1 MTLLEEKNRIYSEI
15 KAELDGIQEEREKT
29 GQEIE
34 KTLEKVKAADDG
46 DARENAGLD
55 VAKDTLAK
63 LYQLVLMQQMSI
75 SKFKDIEEYALY
87 QLLFPDDAPPE
98 HCFEYNSIGRA
109 VLYSTLR
116 LKIHRGDGRIQ
127 DLVTILMPSG
137 FSFKTT
143 GCCSVDN
150 PAVKLLVGSKQ
161 GDNINYTCIT
171 GEKVIYEVV
180 EIL

>member
-1 MTLLEEKNRIYSEI
+1 MTLIEERNRIYSEI

-34 KTLEKVKAADDG
+34 KTLEKVKEADDG

-55 VAKDTLAK
+55 IAKDALAK
-63 LYQLVLMQQMSI
+63 LYQSVLKQQVAI
-75 SKFKDIEEYALY
+75 GKFKDVEEYSLY
-87 QLLFPDDAPPE
+87 KLLFPDDTPPE
-98 HCFEYNSIGRA
+98 HCFEYNNIGKA

-116 LKIHRGDGRIQ
+116 LKIHRGDGRVQ

-137 FSFKTT
+137 FGFKTT

-150 PAVKLLVGSKQ
+150 PAVKLLVGSKA
-161 GDNINYTCIT
+161 GDRINYTCIT
-171 GEKVIYEVV
+171 GEKVVYEVIEV
-180 EIL
+180 Y